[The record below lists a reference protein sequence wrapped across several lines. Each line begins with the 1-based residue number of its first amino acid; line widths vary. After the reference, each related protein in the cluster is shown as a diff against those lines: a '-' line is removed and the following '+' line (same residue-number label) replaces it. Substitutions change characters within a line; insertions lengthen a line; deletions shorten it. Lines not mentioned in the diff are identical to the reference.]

1 VHVAALV
8 IDAPGLPSARHTVRA
23 ATVKAPRNQAIELLR
38 ILACFGIV
46 AFHDDAGFHDL
57 AYAGLIAFLI
67 IAPFVD
73 LGFNATRVRSPATL
87 FRALIVPWSFWLVF
101 YGALKL
107 LRGYPFIPKGNV
119 VLALL
124 EGSTP
129 HLWFLPFMFGV
140 LVVLNAVKTRVPLAV
155 LFWVALLAA
164 SALFASAAWWRPLS
178 AGWTQ
183 PLVQWM
189 HAAPAVFAG
198 IAIGLAPRLA
208 HGRAIAAA
216 LLLAALAIAAAARLP
231 GVSLTYPVG
240 VIVTA
245 AVAWWGARLWPARW
259 NVQPVAA
266 CTMGIYLSHI
276 VWLSFVRHYT
286 GTSNYLTVV
295 VTFAAALASVWAAR
309 RFVPAT
315 RLVLG

>member
-1 VHVAALV
+1 MKPHR
-8 IDAPGLPSARHTVRA
+8 D
-23 ATVKAPRNQAIELLR
+23 QAIELLR
-38 ILACFGIV
+38 IIACIGII
-46 AFHDDAGFHDL
+46 AFHDGAPGQDI

-73 LGFNATRVRSPATL
+73 LTFNAATARAPAL
-87 FRALIVPWSFWLVF
+87 LIRALMLPWLFWLIV
-101 YGALKL
+101 YGALKVA
-107 LRGYPFIPKGNV
+107 RGLAFLPPGNV
-119 VLALL
+119 LLALL
-124 EGSTP
+124 YGSTP
-129 HLWFLPFMFGV
+129 HLWFLPFMCGV
-140 LVVLNAVKTRVPLAV
+140 LLLLNAVKLRVAPAA
-155 LFWVALLAA
+155 LFWGALLAA
-164 SALFASAAWWRPLS
+164 SALFASVAWWRPLS
-178 AGWTQ
+178 AGWAM

-208 HGRAIAAA
+208 YGRVVAAA
-216 LLLAALAIAAAARLP
+216 LLLAALAVAAAAHLP

-245 AVAWWGARLWPARW
+245 VVAWWGARLWPARW
-259 NVQPVAA
+259 NVTPVAR

-286 GTSNYLTVV
+286 GSSNYLTVA

-309 RFVPAT
+309 RFVPVS
-315 RLVLG
+315 RVVLG

>member
-1 VHVAALV
+1 MTMIDGADMRVAPAP
-8 IDAPGLPSARHTVRA
+8 DAA
-23 ATVKAPRNQAIELLR
+23 AKAPRTQAIELLR

-46 AFHDDAGFHDL
+46 AFHDEAAFHDL

-67 IAPFVD
+67 LSPFVD
-73 LGFNATRVRSPATL
+73 LGFNATRVRSPVAL
-87 FRALIVPWSFWLVF
+87 ARALIVPWLFWLVF
-101 YGALKL
+101 YGGLKV
-107 LRGYPFIPKGNV
+107 LRGYPFIPDGNV

-124 EGSTP
+124 QGSTP

-140 LVVLNAVKTRVPLAV
+140 LVMLNAIKTRVPPAA
-155 LFWVALLAA
+155 LFWPALLAA
-164 SALFASAAWWRPLS
+164 APLFASAAWWRPLS
-178 AGWTQ
+178 AEWTP
-183 PLVQWM
+183 PLAQWM

-198 IAIGLAPRLA
+198 IALGLAPRLA
-208 HGRAIAAA
+208 YGRAIAAA
-216 LLLAALAIAAAARLP
+216 LLLAALAIAAAAHLP

-245 AVAWWGARLWPARW
+245 IVAWWGGRLWPARW
-259 NVQPVAA
+259 NVAPVAR

-286 GTSNYLTVV
+286 GSSNYLTVA
-295 VTFAAALASVWAAR
+295 VTFAAALASVWVAR
-309 RFVPAT
+309 RFVPMT